1 MAISL
6 VAGQTLPGRETLD
19 SIEHLAKT
27 LAEIANDLRTIKADI
42 SFRKIWTAVKTV
54 LTYQAV
60 QDQISNWS
68 SKLGW
73 AMRFFQIEP
82 LAPADLDRV
91 QNHLELREDIK
102 EVAGMSVP
110 IPSLAG
116 TNLLEQNLRPA
127 PARYNSSIRDTISGG
142 VGGTHVTILQMIHLR
157 IFGTSSETP
166 QIFWP
171 HRLPGTGKST
181 IAQTISGYS
190 AATLERVSSSRLKQI
205 EPTDDGFSELSPIN
219 SLILSPASAYLEV
232 IYAPSPVVL
241 VLDALDE
248 CNDPTLSTSIVT
260 LLVKASS
267 ALPPCFRLRILITS
281 RPEAHLNAS
290 FTQSFA
296 PVISNIIALE
306 DIEASIDETDI
317 LDRGPTLPESPYKV
331 TALTA
336 CAWANDGEDYI
347 RIFWQEPAGDV
358 RQTSHVSSTA
368 SDATSVAVT
377 IGGDDVAVNRPL
389 VAVALQNGKQK
400 VSINGGATWRTSSI
414 DTHYIRA
421 AIFSKLAA
429 CYWDPLPASGAEG
442 QVRPYYRYI
451 ETAPRDLHNR
461 DPSRLGGEWKSGQIF
476 AHPKLI
482 RKVRSVAS
490 SSSEH
495 PKWAAILCQN
505 EDGGIL

>member
-1 MAISL
+1 M
-6 VAGQTLPGRETLD
+6 T
-19 SIEHLAKT
+19 
-27 LAEIANDLRTIKADI
+27 
-42 SFRKIWTAVKTV
+42 
-54 LTYQAV
+54 
-60 QDQISNWS
+60 
-68 SKLGW
+68 
-73 AMRFFQIEP
+73 
-82 LAPADLDRV
+82 
-91 QNHLELREDIK
+91 
-102 EVAGMSVP
+102 
-110 IPSLAG
+110 G

-142 VGGTHVTILQMIHLR
+142 VEGTHVTILQMIHLR

-190 AATLERVSSSRLKQI
+190 AATLERAQADRTDGRRIFRTIAYQLAYSIPGFRLSRLKAVQADP
-205 EPTDDGFSELSPIN
+205 EAHSSNLQRQPN
-219 SLILSPASAYLEV
+219 KLILGPSQEV